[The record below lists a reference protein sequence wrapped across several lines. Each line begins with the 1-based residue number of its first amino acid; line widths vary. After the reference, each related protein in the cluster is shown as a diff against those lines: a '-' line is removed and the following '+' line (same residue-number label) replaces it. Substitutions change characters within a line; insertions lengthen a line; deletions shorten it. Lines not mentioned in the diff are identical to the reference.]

1 MENWQERIVILPEL
15 RSGKPCIKG
24 TRISVSDILRML
36 SADMSKEDI
45 LEEYPQLVKE
55 DILASISFANKK
67 EETTKYIFAE

>member
-24 TRISVSDILRML
+24 TRISVSDILIML

-67 EETTKYIFAE
+67 EETT

>member
-1 MENWQERIVILPEL
+1 MENQQERIVIILGV
-15 RSGKPCIKG
+15 RSGKPYIKG

-67 EETTKYIFAE
+67 EETT

>member
-15 RSGKPCIKG
+15 RSGKPYIKG

-45 LEEYPQLVKE
+45 LEEYP
-55 DILASISFANKK
+55 
-67 EETTKYIFAE
+67 